1 MSYQKSPFELKL
13 WEKTKSEDMRERA
26 EAFGRLAEFTH
37 GQEDFATSLTCAK
50 QSTMLYEELNDSF
63 GQAEGYFF
71 EGKAL
76 RGQEDNAQALV
87 KLEKSAEFFRA
98 NPNEFFLAAI
108 LVEQGHAYSDL
119 EQFAL
124 AKGSFENGMNLFV
137 AEEIWGSAGIAAL
150 MCAEMLYKLKDF
162 SQCEFYSTRALDMLA
177 KGEPDFVSTA
187 RAYKVRGDAHTSQ
200 GDFTAACADYWESY
214 HLLEY
219 VEFEGYKVE
228 VLLDLSEALIY
239 AEDFYAALPLLDQA
253 RTMAGSSGVLDQA
266 KCDLFEAH
274 IKAATGEPEEATK
287 LYTRARS
294 AFKAA
299 SSHYFVFD
307 CDYRLGKLL
316 QRNDHLKAVE
326 QFEKALEHAA
336 QSNFEPHSHLI
347 FVDMAKSYLEIG
359 RADAVVTK
367 THLVDLDK
375 LPGPE
380 AVAAYCNY
388 VARAKMLLGEN
399 EQAVGELGF
408 ILDETNTEIDNG
420 HRLYALETKAR
431 AQLATGD
438 AESAKLVLTEVL
450 FAHALKRNTDAS
462 HRIATLIQD
471 CTLKISQDEA
481 EQAVSFPVD
490 NPSDSI
496 DGAEGNQ

>member
-26 EAFGRLAEFTH
+26 EAFGRLAEYTH

-76 RGQEDNAQALV
+76 RGQDHNTEALV

-108 LVEQGHAYSDL
+108 LLEQGHAYSDL
-119 EQFAL
+119 EQFSL
-124 AKGSFENGMNLFV
+124 AKGSFENAMNLFV
-137 AEEIWGSAGIAAL
+137 AEELWASAGIGAL
-150 MCAEMLYKLKDF
+150 MAAEMLYKIKDY

-177 KGEPDFVSTA
+177 QGDPDFVSTA
-187 RAYKVRGDAHTSQ
+187 RAYKVRGDAHTCQ

-219 VEFEGYKVE
+219 VDFEGYKVE

-239 AEDFYAALPLLDQA
+239 AEDYDAALPLLGQA
-253 RTMAGSSGVLDQA
+253 RSMAGITGVLDQA

-294 AFKAA
+294 AFKAGA
-299 SSHYFVFD
+299 SHSFAFD

-316 QRNDHLKAVE
+316 QRNDHLKASV
-326 QFEKALEHAA
+326 QFEKALEQAG
-336 QSNFEPHSHLI
+336 QNNFEPKSHII
-347 FVDMAKSYLEIG
+347 FVDMAKSYLDIG
-359 RADAVVTK
+359 RADAVVAK
-367 THLVDLDK
+367 AHLVDIDK
-375 LPGPE
+375 LPGAE

-388 VARAKMLLGEN
+388 VARAKMLMGEN
-399 EQAVGELGF
+399 EQAMGELGF
-408 ILDETNTEIDNG
+408 ILDETNTEIEGG

-431 AQLATGD
+431 ALLATGD
-438 AESAKLVLTEVL
+438 AEQAKLVLTEVL

-462 HRIATLIQD
+462 QRIATLIQD

-481 EQAVSFPVD
+481 DQAVSFPVE

-496 DGAEGNQ
+496 DGVEGN

>member
-26 EAFGRLAEFTH
+26 EAFGRLAEYTH

-76 RGQEDNAQALV
+76 RGQDHNAEALV

-108 LVEQGHAYSDL
+108 LLEQGHAYSDL
-119 EQFAL
+119 EQFGL
-124 AKGSFENGMNLFV
+124 AKGSFENAMNLFV
-137 AEEIWGSAGIAAL
+137 AEELWASAGIGAL
-150 MCAEMLYKLKDF
+150 MSAEMLYKLKDF
-162 SQCEFYSTRALDMLA
+162 AQCEFYSTRALDMLA
-177 KGEPDFVSTA
+177 KGDPDFVSTA
-187 RAYKVRGDAHTSQ
+187 RAYKVRGDSHTCQ

-239 AEDFYAALPLLDQA
+239 AEDYDAALPLLSQA
-253 RTMAGSSGVLDQA
+253 RSMAGVTGVLDQA

-274 IKAATGEPEEATK
+274 IKAATGEPDEATK

-294 AFKAA
+294 AFKAG

-316 QRNDHLKAVE
+316 QRTDHLKASV
-326 QFEKALEHAA
+326 QFEKALEQAE
-336 QSNFEPHSHLI
+336 QSEFEPQSHI
-347 FVDMAKSYLEIG
+347 IYVDMAKSYLDIG

-367 THLVDLDK
+367 AHLVDLDK
-375 LPGPE
+375 LPGAE

-388 VARAKMLLGEN
+388 VARAKMLMGEN

-408 ILDETNTEIDNG
+408 ILDETNTEIDG
-420 HRLYALETKAR
+420 VHRLYALETKAR
-431 AQLATGD
+431 ALLATGD
-438 AESAKLVLTEVL
+438 AEAAKAILAEVL
-450 FAHALKRNTDAS
+450 FAHALKRNTDS
-462 HRIATLIQD
+462 SQRIATLIQD
-471 CTLKISQDEA
+471 CTLKISQDQA
-481 EQAVSFPVD
+481 DQAVSFQVD

-496 DGAEGNQ
+496 DGVEGN